1 MVARTLF
8 ILFLLHVCG
17 QRNQKAPNLK
27 IQCMYAEGH
36 GWGCRFKDAPPV
48 LQPLYTLLL
57 NGCHC
62 TKILSC

>member
-36 GWGCRFKDAPPV
+36 GWGCRFKNAPPV
-48 LQPLYTLLL
+48 PQKCFRNVLASFAL
-57 NGCHC
+57 C
-62 TKILSC
+62 K